1 MLQNREC
8 ARGGTSIKRNG
19 LDLKVRK
26 EICEALVLIVPGVL
40 RGPDN
45 TKSCIEEYVRIISSK
60 RNGARVRDLTNV
72 SHAVPPSLKLLYSIE
87 IAGCE
92 SFKVCPDARQ
102 QQLVGMIFNA
112 TIIELGIGFFQD

>member
-1 MLQNREC
+1 MK
-8 ARGGTSIKRNG
+8 GNG

-26 EICEALVLIVPGVL
+26 EVCETLVCIVPGIL

-60 RNGARVRDLTNV
+60 TNGARVRALTNV
-72 SHAVPPSLKLLYSIE
+72 SHGVLPSLKLLYSIE

-112 TIIELGIGFFQD
+112 TIIELGIEFFQD